1 MVFSTLEGIC
11 FPATAFNAKMT
22 RFSWVVFIKL
32 SLEKSINGP
41 YVTFVFIILHQFSIV
56 LILCIINNYSMEA
69 GRKECVV
76 LYVFCVTN
84 IFSSGISVHR
94 NFRYKFIFELGIHY
108 LS

>member
-1 MVFSTLEGIC
+1 MVHMLHFFLLFCIS
-11 FPATAFNAKMT
+11 
-22 RFSWVVFIKL
+22 
-32 SLEKSINGP
+32 SL
-41 YVTFVFIILHQFSIV
+41 V

-84 IFSSGISVHR
+84 IFFSGLSVHR
-94 NFRYKFIFELGIHY
+94 NFICKFIFELGIHY